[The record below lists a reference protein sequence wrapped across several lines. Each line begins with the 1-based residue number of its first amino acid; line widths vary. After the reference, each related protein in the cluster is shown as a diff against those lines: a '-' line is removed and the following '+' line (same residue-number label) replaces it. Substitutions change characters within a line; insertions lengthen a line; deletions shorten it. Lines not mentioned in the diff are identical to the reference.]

1 MQESCQAA
9 LSWLKSNAGVLFASH
24 FEKSPTSSHR
34 NLQTDDGG
42 GRDVSITD
50 VSEMASSVIQIFKS
64 KDLHVHFPAGGVP
77 KDGPS
82 AGCAI
87 TAALTSLW
95 LDRNVR
101 SDTSM
106 TGEISLRGSVLPVGG
121 IKSKVLAAHR
131 EGIRR
136 VVLPKRN
143 KKDASD
149 IPKDVLKDLTIIFVD
164 TIEDMLDAVLE
175 GGLSGRES
183 PNHMDERFSQNNNG
197 GGRRSDSESNVPAA
211 VSAICLLSNI

>member
-1 MQESCQAA
+1 MVVFYRRVFFLQ
-9 LSWLKSNAGVLFASH
+9 KSVSSDKHLTRVYLPLYIYSFKYYNAGA
-24 FEKSPTSSHR
+24 
-34 NLQTDDGG
+34 
-42 GRDVSITD
+42 
-50 VSEMASSVIQIFKS
+50 
-64 KDLHVHFPAGGVP
+64 VP

-101 SDTSM
+101 ADTSM

-136 VVLPKRN
+136 VVLPLRN
-143 KKDASD
+143 KKDVRD
-149 IPKDVLKDLTIIFVD
+149 IPDEIYKDLQIVFVD
-164 TIEDMLDAVLE
+164 TIEDMLDAVID
-175 GGLSGRES
+175 GGIRDDTKTENRLGAIADIES
-183 PNHMDERFSQNNNG
+183 AN
-197 GGRRSDSESNVPAA
+197 A
-211 VSAICLLSNI
+211 LLSNL

>member
-1 MQESCQAA
+1 MPN
-9 LSWLKSNAGVLFASH
+9 LLTTHPYINRHPPLLFSGA
-24 FEKSPTSSHR
+24 
-34 NLQTDDGG
+34 
-42 GRDVSITD
+42 
-50 VSEMASSVIQIFKS
+50 
-64 KDLHVHFPAGGVP
+64 VP

-101 SDTSM
+101 ADTAM

-136 VVLPKRN
+136 VVLPSRN
-143 KKDASD
+143 KKDVRD
-149 IPKDVLKDLTIIFVD
+149 IPEEIFKELEVIFVD
-164 TIEDMLDAVLE
+164 TVEEMLNAVLDGGIRGLHKHE
-175 GGLSGRES
+175 GDIEAMTDIG
-183 PNHMDERFSQNNNG
+183 DEL
-197 GGRRSDSESNVPAA
+197 SESANSP
-211 VSAICLLSNI
+211 LLSNL